1 MNLHG
6 IFPAKRREQIM
17 QTKENNEKTGW
28 DHEFPKGTIK
38 YRMTND
44 FMFKKVF
51 QQNSRALKGLLCALL
66 DMKMEEIETVKVL
79 NPIREGDVIDDKSVV
94 LDLRIILNNNR
105 IIDIEM
111 QVEDEGNWEE
121 RSLTYLSREF
131 DQLQGGESY
140 KSIKQTIHIGILDF
154 TPKGFPEQLYMD
166 YYFYHYNT
174 GHKYSDKM
182 SIRVLQLNQLG
193 KREDEDKMPELYHW
207 AQLFKAASW
216 EEMRMLAE
224 ENEGIKE
231 CVVTLKELSA
241 DERARMQYEARV
253 DYQRRLKDAELYGI
267 EQGIEKGIEKNLVYT
282 IDNAMHNLNLSLEQ
296 ACMALGVT
304 LEAYKTAKEKHEIL
318 A

>member
-17 QTKENNEKTGW
+17 QTKENSEKTGW

-44 FMFKKVF
+44 FMFKKIF
-51 QQNSRALKGLLCALL
+51 QQNKRALKGLLCALL
-66 DMKMEEIETVKVL
+66 DMKLEEIRTVKVL
-79 NPIREGDVIDDKSVV
+79 NPIEEGDVVNDKAVI
-94 LDLRIILNNNR
+94 LDLLLELNDNR

-121 RSLTYLSREF
+121 RSLVYLSREF
-131 DQLQGGESY
+131 DQLHKGEIY
-140 KSIKQTIHIGILDF
+140 ENVKKTIHIGILDF
-154 TPKGFPEQLYMD
+154 TPKGFPEKLYMD

-193 KREDEDKMPELYHW
+193 KKEDEEKMPDLYHW
-207 AQLFKAASW
+207 AQLFKATSW
-216 EEMRMLAE
+216 EEMRMLAK
-224 ENEGIKE
+224 ENEEIKE

-241 DERARMQYEARV
+241 DERARMQYEARL
-253 DYQRRLKDAELYGI
+253 DYQRRLKGAEFHGM
-267 EQGIEKGIEKNLVYT
+267 EKGIEKGIEKNLVYT
-282 IDNAMHNLNLSLEQ
+282 VDNAMRNLNLTLEQ
-296 ACMALGVT
+296 ACTALGVT
-304 LEAYKTAKEKHEIL
+304 LEAYQTAKENQEIL